1 MKRNC
6 PLCNHETSS
15 FIHEKFGIVFH
26 ECPHCELIFKDSS
39 NYINE
44 SAELDVYLRHQN
56 SLENIGYVN
65 YLMNFI
71 EQGVTPFI
79 QSGKALEFGSGPS
92 PVLAHLL
99 KTHYKFE
106 VDIYDYY
113 FSPHKIYEGKT
124 YDLITSTEVI
134 EHIQKPEKVFEL
146 FHALLN
152 QQGILSLMTLFYPK
166 DRDVFKDWFYIRDP
180 SHVTF
185 YTPKTMTYIAET
197 FGFELL
203 FHNDYRVTVFK
214 KK

>member
-1 MKRNC
+1 MKHHC
-6 PLCNHETSS
+6 ILCNHETTS
-15 FIHEKFGIVFH
+15 FTHEKFGIVFH
-26 ECPHCELIFKDSS
+26 ECPHCELIYKDSS
-39 NYINE
+39 SYINE
-44 SAELDVYLRHQN
+44 SDELKVYLKHQN

-65 YLMNFI
+65 YLTNFL
-71 EQGVTPFI
+71 EQGVLPFI
-79 QSGKALEFGSGPS
+79 QKGKALEFGSGPT

-99 KTHYKFE
+99 RTQYHFD

-113 FSPHKIYEGKT
+113 FSPQKVYEGKT

-134 EHIQKPEKVFEL
+134 EHIQQPQGVFKL
-146 FHALLN
+146 FHELLN
-152 QQGILSLMTLFYPK
+152 QGGILSLMTLFYPK
-166 DRDVFKDWFYIRDP
+166 DKDVFMDWFYIRDP

-185 YTPKTMTYIAET
+185 YTPKTMAFIAFQ